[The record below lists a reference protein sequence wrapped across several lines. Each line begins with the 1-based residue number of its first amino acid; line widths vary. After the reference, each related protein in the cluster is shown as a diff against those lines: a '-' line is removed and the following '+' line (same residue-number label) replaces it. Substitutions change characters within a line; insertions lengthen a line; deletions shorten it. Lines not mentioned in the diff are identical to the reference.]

1 MAGPTYPSYG
11 YVATASSVP
20 SRTGSV
26 PKLFSATTLRHM
38 YESSLVPRI
47 TNTNSTNELKMH
59 GDNLTFRRDPQVTV
73 STYVVGGGYR
83 VQRFVPDTVTLVVDK
98 AKAFAVQEYDV
109 DRQQSD
115 IDWFGKVKELS
126 ANAIDESLTT
136 ELLSALP
143 AFADS
148 ANMGANAGILS
159 GNINLGE
166 AGSPVEITKT
176 TASDTLLS
184 CTQALDEQK
193 VPQDGRFVVV
203 DAGFWKRLMGDLK
216 DAAAMGDTVS
226 TLRTGKVG
234 TIDGLTVIKSTLLPY
249 QTDSGETCCTALFGR
264 AEATVFASTI
274 NNVKQVTPTDEFAE
288 IIRGLNVYGYKV
300 VYPNMLGALYY
311 TNTSD

>member
-11 YVATASSVP
+11 YVATASSVE

-26 PKLFSATTLRHM
+26 PKLFSATTLRTM

-47 TNTNSTNELKMH
+47 TNTNSTNELKQH
-59 GDNLTFRRDPQVTV
+59 GDNITFRRDPEVTV

-83 VQRFVPDTVTLVVDK
+83 VQRFVPETVTLKVDR
-98 AKAFAVQEYDV
+98 AKAFAVQEFHV

-115 IDWFGKVKELS
+115 IDWFGKVQTLS
-126 ANAIDESLTT
+126 ANAIDESLTA

-143 AFADS
+143 AYADA
-148 ANMGANAGILS
+148 ANRGATAGINS
-159 GNINLGE
+159 GNINLGA
-166 AGSPVEITKT
+166 AGSPVEISKT

-193 VPQDGRFVVV
+193 IPQDGRFVVV
-203 DAGFWKRLMGDLK
+203 DPGFWKRLMGDLK
-216 DAAAMGDTVS
+216 DAAAMGDRVS
-226 TLRTGKVG
+226 TLRTGAVG

-249 QTDSGETCCTALFGR
+249 QTDKGETCCTALFGR

-274 NNVKQVTPTDEFAE
+274 NDVEQITMQDEFAKV
-288 IIRGLNVYGYKV
+288 IRGLTVYGYKV

-311 TNTSD
+311 TNA